1 MALDSKQLKEPVLP
15 KEAVPVAEL
24 EGEVIVRSLMLDE
37 HLALS
42 SQRARLA
49 VPADGESQDDAN
61 ARAGAAMVPRTLAAA
76 CINPDGSPFWSTE
89 QWRVF
94 GARHPVPA
102 LKLFGVAMRLS
113 GQDMEHE
120 RKNS

>member
-1 MALDSKQLKEPVLP
+1 MALDSRQVKAPVLP
-15 KEAVPVAEL
+15 KEAVPVDEL

-37 HLALS
+37 HLALAAQR
-42 SQRARLA
+42 SQLSK
-49 VPADGESQDDAN
+49 PLEGETDQQAQ
-61 ARAGAAMVPRTLAAA
+61 ARAGAVMVPRTLAAA
-76 CINPDGSPFWSTE
+76 CINPDGSAFWDVE

-94 GARHPVPA
+94 GARHPVSA

-113 GQDMEHE
+113 GQDLEHE